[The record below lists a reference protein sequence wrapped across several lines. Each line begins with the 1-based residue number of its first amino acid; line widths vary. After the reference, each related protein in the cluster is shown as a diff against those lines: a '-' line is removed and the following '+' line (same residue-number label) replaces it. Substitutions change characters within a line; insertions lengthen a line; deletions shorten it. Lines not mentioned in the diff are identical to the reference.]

1 MKKIGIALKWYFY
14 ITTSILMVTAVI
26 FGLYGVESL
35 PAETL
40 WQIIL
45 SGALTTLLTVVMFYI
60 ESKSMA
66 GTILKYFFHYVALSA
81 VMIPLGIWFG
91 WLHADVPGIGM
102 MLICVAAVY
111 LLVVG
116 AYYVVDLQ
124 AAKKMNQR
132 LKEKYGE

>member
-1 MKKIGIALKWYFY
+1 MKKIGIAVKWYFY

-26 FGLYGVESL
+26 FALSGAESL

-45 SGALTTLLTVVMFYI
+45 SGALTTLITVVMFYI
-60 ESKSMA
+60 DSKSMV
-66 GTILKYFFHYVALSA
+66 GIILKYFFHYVTLSA

-91 WLHADVPGIGM
+91 WLHANLPGIIM
-102 MLICVAAVY
+102 MLVCVAAVY

-116 AYYVVDLQ
+116 AYYVVDLR
-124 AAKKMNQR
+124 AARKMNQR